1 MSTVNSNAVAGEA
14 AQDVD
19 VEFVYNKINNAMSH
33 FDRIFGNVVTISR
46 DAHDQRN
53 QSTVLVDASLFD
65 VNQNEA
71 IIQLSGYLTS
81 IFGHIQT
88 VRLKAVHNRCSMKDV
103 NVAFETP
110 ADQEEATAKLRK
122 RISLLQDMLVQ
133 EINKSEELE
142 TSLRKS
148 EADLLSATDAK
159 NDLQRK
165 LERLQKRERIM
176 GVSGV
181 STSESLVSSVSF
193 EAQPQLPTAEST
205 LVGNPSDLLGRYVR
219 KQFDKRKYFGVI
231 TSFEAPFFM
240 VIYEDGDREEI
251 DSKELKDILWEGTV
265 PTGNKSLLARHEKLY
280 IESQAKEETT
290 SSVSSTSHKSNRK
303 SKSTTSSGSK
313 SSANSSLPP
322 DDIIS
327 PPMDLGTVATRV
339 EEGHTSS
346 TAETT
351 RSPNSSSSSDQSE
364 ENFQVHRGNHALASF
379 TLTHPMQLS
388 QGTRLKRLRDI
399 DDYNEEEDEG
409 VKRSKILID
418 LSSDD

>member
-1 MSTVNSNAVAGEA
+1 MSTVNSSTFAGEA

-33 FDRIFGNVVTISR
+33 FDRLFGNIVTISR

-65 VNQNEA
+65 VDQNEA
-71 IIQLSGYLTS
+71 IVQLSGYLTS

-88 VRLKAVHNRCSMKDV
+88 VRLKALHSRCSMKDV
-103 NVAFETP
+103 NVVFEAP
-110 ADQEEATAKLRK
+110 QDHEETTAKLRK

-142 TSLRKS
+142 TGLRKS

-176 GVSGV
+176 GVSGI
-181 STSESLVSSVSF
+181 STSESAVGSVSF
-193 EAQPQLPTAEST
+193 EAQPQLPAEVT
-205 LVGNPSDLLGRYVR
+205 LMDNPYDLLGRYVR

-231 TSFEAPFFM
+231 TSFAAPFFM

-251 DSKELKDILWEGTV
+251 DSKELKDIMWEGTV
-265 PTGNKSLLARHEKLY
+265 PTGNKGLLARHEKLY

-303 SKSTTSSGSK
+303 SKPAASSGSK
-313 SSANSSLPP
+313 TSVYPSPP
-322 DDIIS
+322 QDEIMS
-327 PPMDLGTVATRV
+327 PPMDLGTLSTRV
-339 EEGHTSS
+339 GDVLEEQTSS

-351 RSPNSSSSSDQSE
+351 KSPISGSSSAQSE
-364 ENFQVHRGNHALASF
+364 ENFQVLHCSHALVSL
-379 TLTHPMQLS
+379 TLTPDRHPMQIS
-388 QGTRLKRLRDI
+388 
-399 DDYNEEEDEG
+399 
-409 VKRSKILID
+409 
-418 LSSDD
+418 